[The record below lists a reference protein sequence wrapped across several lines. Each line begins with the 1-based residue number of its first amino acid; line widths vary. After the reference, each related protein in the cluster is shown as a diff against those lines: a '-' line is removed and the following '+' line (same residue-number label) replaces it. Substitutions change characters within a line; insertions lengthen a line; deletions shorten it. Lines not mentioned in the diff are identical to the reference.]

1 MLGRRRFIYFLNVRL
16 IEWRDICFLL
26 KLLFWSIRVKS
37 NQRPYFFHMRSRPWF
52 ALRPTRP
59 REDPPRPLK
68 SRPFFWIL
76 YACSRACAALSDHVL
91 LTPSLA
97 HSGSLQ
103 EFHASFQK
111 KKPAISRARILY
123 CNSPWAILMVLG
135 LLAMLDLQV
144 EIFGLEPIPIWSIKD
159 WVFKSAWVIGCL
171 LIQEHKASSS
181 WLHPFLIT

>member
-1 MLGRRRFIYFLNVRL
+1 MEGYLFSSKTPLL
-16 IEWRDICFLL
+16 IHPCKIQPASIFFPHAITSVIRPQAHSSAWR
-26 KLLFWSIRVKS
+26 
-37 NQRPYFFHMRSRPWF
+37 
-52 ALRPTRP
+52 
-59 REDPPRPLK
+59 PPRPLK